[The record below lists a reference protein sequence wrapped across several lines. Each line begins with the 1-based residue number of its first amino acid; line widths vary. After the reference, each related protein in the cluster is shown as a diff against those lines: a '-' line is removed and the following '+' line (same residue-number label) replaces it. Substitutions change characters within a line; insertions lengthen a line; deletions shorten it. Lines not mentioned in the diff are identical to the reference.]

1 LASIVI
7 SVPIN
12 LVCSKF
18 CKKQV
23 TEKEKKRNML
33 DDLFTSESEPD
44 NANQKKIKETG
55 QSQFNTIEVV
65 SGIFESG
72 ADINSSSSALKH

>member
-1 LASIVI
+1 
-7 SVPIN
+7 
-12 LVCSKF
+12 
-18 CKKQV
+18 
-23 TEKEKKRNML
+23 ML

-44 NANQKKIKETG
+44 NANQKKIKETS

-72 ADINSSSSALKH
+72 ADINSSSSALKQHGAVDGRK